1 MNSGHFPIFFS
12 GSSFF
17 PPFFVSFSLLIRIG
31 VPTLVSAVAR
41 TSKSGY
47 VRKKQKKTVVFFLL
61 LLCVCVSGS
70 RHPHFFFFSPCF
82 LYTEWQKV
90 RAVLI
95 FFSPLISVGTC
106 DRSWGSACC
115 FCFLFLRAPPAFL
128 FYIIPRLSF
137 PLCVAVVVYLFVCC
151 VRVLGSLCIYVLQLR
166 KE

>member
-1 MNSGHFPIFFS
+1 MDTSLYSFPALLFFS
-12 GSSFF
+12 
-17 PPFFVSFSLLIRIG
+17 PFFVSFSLLIRIG

-61 LLCVCVSGS
+61 LLLCVCVSGS
-70 RHPHFFFFSPCF
+70 RHPHFFFLFSLF
-82 LYTEWQKV
+82 SIHRVTE
-90 RAVLI
+90 
-95 FFSPLISVGTC
+95 G
-106 DRSWGSACC
+106 ACC
-115 FCFLFLRAPPAFL
+115 THFFLSANFSGDLRQILRERLLFLFLRAPPAFL